1 MDNYENVDVN
11 AGKSRQIPAAGDQK
25 RYNPLK
31 TAEELGESVPYIY
44 VKTVH
49 SDKELFDNDTLNK
62 CLKKTKW
69 YRRDRQAADE

>member
-31 TAEELGESVPYIY
+31 TAQELGESVHL
-44 VKTVH
+44 KTDH